1 MRYELMCGNVIATW
15 LIMFSQSSGISVWED
30 GYWLANFVWAE
41 VGPLSKFLRILKCL
55 ENVDKKMFVVKK
67 INSDRGENC

>member
-1 MRYELMCGNVIATW
+1 
-15 LIMFSQSSGISVWED
+15 MFSQSSGISVWED

-55 ENVDKKMFVVKK
+55 ENIVVNK
-67 INSDRGENC
+67 INSGRGENL